1 MKEIVLLGTH
11 LEKSLKFLSN
21 ATKYKIKQT
30 DDLEEAAKAI
40 VQLDPDFVL
49 CSGKI
54 NVDGDGNYFIEI

>member
-1 MKEIVLLGTH
+1 MLLGNH
-11 LEKSLKFLSN
+11 LEESLKFLLN

-30 DDLEEAAKAI
+30 NDLEEAAKAI

-54 NVDGDGNYFIEI
+54 NIDAEGNYFIEI